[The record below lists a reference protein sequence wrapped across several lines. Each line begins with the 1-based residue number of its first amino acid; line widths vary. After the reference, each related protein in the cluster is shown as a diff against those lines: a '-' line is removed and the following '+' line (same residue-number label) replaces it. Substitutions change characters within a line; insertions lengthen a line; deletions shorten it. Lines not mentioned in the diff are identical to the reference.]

1 MIRRKIRFLFEIFS
15 MVTSCVVIA
24 VALFT
29 TVVNPVE
36 AVEPVILWQIPCVSF
51 LCSLGSLIHPWDRTP
66 GKREMGIRIVVH
78 FLLTNVIV
86 LTSGFCFQWY
96 RSDDLGSVAVMLV
109 TIALIFGVVSAFSWS
124 RDAGEAKRM
133 NDKLREFQ
141 QKKG

>member
-1 MIRRKIRFLFEIFS
+1 M
-15 MVTSCVVIA
+15 
-24 VALFT
+24 
-29 TVVNPVE
+29 
-36 AVEPVILWQIPCVSF
+36 
-51 LCSLGSLIHPWDRTP
+51 
-66 GKREMGIRIVVH
+66 
-78 FLLTNVIV
+78 TNVIV